1 MSKKNLFRIV
11 LLVVIILV
19 AGFAGYRWASMEDDE
34 TSRGPVMEPTAVIVD
49 EVRAIAQLSVLTC
62 YKDMVVSR
70 EKKVPGIL
78 FDSKCRITV
87 VYPCRMNLGVDLSEL
102 RNEDVQI
109 DASTGRITVQLPPV
123 RMLNK
128 DGKVV
133 DELARKSISDGD
145 MKVWTAIDMK
155 SLRDEAERHFLE
167 QCKREGVYAKAR
179 QKVIDT
185 VGEILQS
192 LGYQNITILFPE
204 D

>member
-34 TSRGPVMEPTAVIVD
+34 ASREPVMEPTAVIVD

-102 RNEDVQI
+102 R
-109 DASTGRITVQLPPV
+109 
-123 RMLNK
+123 
-128 DGKVV
+128 
-133 DELARKSISDGD
+133 
-145 MKVWTAIDMK
+145 
-155 SLRDEAERHFLE
+155 
-167 QCKREGVYAKAR
+167 KRW
-179 QKVIDT
+179 
-185 VGEILQS
+185 
-192 LGYQNITILFPE
+192 
-204 D
+204 

>member
-19 AGFAGYRWASMEDDE
+19 AGLAGYRWASMEDDE
-34 TSRGPVMEPTAVIVD
+34 VSREPVMEPTAVIVD

-102 RNEDVQI
+102 RNEDVQM

-123 RMLNK
+123 T
-128 DGKVV
+128 
-133 DELARKSISDGD
+133 
-145 MKVWTAIDMK
+145 KVWTPVDMK
-155 SLRDEAERHFLE
+155 SMRDEAERRFLD
-167 QCKREGVYAKAR
+167 QCKREGVYTKAR

-185 VGEILQS
+185 VGRMLQS
-192 LGYQNITILFPE
+192 LGYQNITILSPE

>member
-19 AGFAGYRWASMEDDE
+19 AGLAGYRWASMEDDE
-34 TSRGPVMEPTAVIVD
+34 ASREPVMEPTAVIVD

-87 VYPCRMNLGVDLSEL
+87 VYPCRMSLGADLSEL
-102 RNEDVQI
+102 RNEDVQM
-109 DASTGRITVQLPPV
+109 D
-123 RMLNK
+123 
-128 DGKVV
+128 V

-145 MKVWTAIDMK
+145 TKVWTPVDMK
-155 SLRDEAERHFLE
+155 SMRDEAERRFLD
-167 QCKREGVYAKAR
+167 QCKREGVYTKAR

-185 VGEILQS
+185 VGRMLQS
-192 LGYQNITILFPE
+192 IGYQNITILSPE

>member
-19 AGFAGYRWASMEDDE
+19 AGLAGYRWASMEDDE
-34 TSRGPVMEPTAVIVD
+34 VSREPVMEPTAVIVD

-102 RNEDVQI
+102 RNEDVQM
-109 DASTGRITVQLPPV
+109 D
-123 RMLNK
+123 MLNK

-145 MKVWTAIDMK
+145 TKVWTPVDMK
-155 SLRDEAERHFLE
+155 SMRDEAERRFLD
-167 QCKREGVYAKAR
+167 QCKREGVYTKAR

-185 VGEILQS
+185 VGRMLQS
-192 LGYQNITILFPE
+192 IGYQNITILSPE

>member
-19 AGFAGYRWASMEDDE
+19 AGLAGYRWASMEDDE
-34 TSRGPVMEPTAVIVD
+34 VSREPVMEPTAVIVD

-102 RNEDVQI
+102 RNEDVQM
-109 DASTGRITVQLPPV
+109 DA
-123 RMLNK
+123 
-128 DGKVV
+128 
-133 DELARKSISDGD
+133 GD
-145 MKVWTAIDMK
+145 TKVWTPVDMK
-155 SLRDEAERHFLE
+155 SMRDEAERRFLD
-167 QCKREGVYAKAR
+167 QCKREGVYTKAR

-185 VGEILQS
+185 VGRMLQS
-192 LGYQNITILFPE
+192 IGYQNITILSPE

>member
-19 AGFAGYRWASMEDDE
+19 AGLAGYRWASMEDDE
-34 TSRGPVMEPTAVIVD
+34 VSREPVMEPTAVIVD

-78 FDSKCRITV
+78 FD
-87 VYPCRMNLGVDLSEL
+87 
-102 RNEDVQI
+102 
-109 DASTGRITVQLPPV
+109 
-123 RMLNK
+123 MLNK

-145 MKVWTAIDMK
+145 TKVWTPVDMK
-155 SLRDEAERHFLE
+155 SMRDEAERRFLD
-167 QCKREGVYAKAR
+167 QCKREGVYTKAR

-185 VGEILQS
+185 VGRMLQS
-192 LGYQNITILFPE
+192 IGYQNITILSPE